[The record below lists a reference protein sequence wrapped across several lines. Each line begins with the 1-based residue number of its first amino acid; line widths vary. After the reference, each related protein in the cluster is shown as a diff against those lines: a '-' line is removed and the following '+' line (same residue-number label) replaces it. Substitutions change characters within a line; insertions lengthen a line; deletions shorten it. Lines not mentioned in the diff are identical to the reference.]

1 MDTLLHRKAALFTL
15 AAIYAGFCAASL
27 PLAPRIALLIGS
39 ALLFLFCILPWQKR
53 LPVKI
58 FTLLRIVS
66 AAALAG
72 TILVSLYT
80 DGYLCKNTERYNET
94 ERTVV
99 ATVTERMYTTSYSA
113 V

>member
-1 MDTLLHRKAALFTL
+1 MYKSPNPEPLMDTLLHRKAALFTL

-27 PLAPRIALLIGS
+27 PLAPRLALLIGS

-80 DGYLCKNTERYNET
+80 DGYLRKTQSGTTEPKKP
-94 ERTVV
+94 
-99 ATVTERMYTTSYSA
+99 SLPP
-113 V
+113 